1 MIKKINHSVNSFKIY
16 LVLIYKTMSILF
28 INTETQDLPPMK
40 GRNFLN
46 PKKYK
51 KYNDSRLLE
60 LNWIIMND
68 KQEKI
73 LKSKN
78 KFEPKTDTENKK
90 LKEVLDNLLKDLKE
104 HKIKKIV
111 GYNVLFH
118 YHVVIAE
125 AYRVKN
131 GKLLGKFDFINHK
144 EKVKVKPVCSMA
156 MCQKYMDIENMKF
169 PKLDELYYL
178 FFKKQKDG
186 IKLTKGV
193 KCFYRIKTLKE
204 DKELA
209 QKYRKKYLKYLTKL
223 SKLKK

>member
-1 MIKKINHSVNSFKIY
+1 
-16 LVLIYKTMSILF
+16 MSILF
-28 INTETQDLPPMK
+28 IDTETQDLPIMK
-40 GRNFLN
+40 GRTFHN

-51 KYNDSRLLE
+51 KYYNQSRLLE
-60 LNWIIMND
+60 LNWVIMNND
-68 KQEKI
+68 REKI

-78 KFEPKTDTENKK
+78 KFDPKTDTENIK
-90 LKEVLDNLLKDLKE
+90 LKEVFNNLLKDIKE

-118 YHVVIAE
+118 YHVTIAE

-131 GKLLGKFDFINHK
+131 GKLLGKLDFINHK
-144 EKVKVKPVCSMA
+144 EKVKVKPVCSMT
-156 MCQKYMDIENMKF
+156 MVMKYLDIETMKF

-178 FFKKQKDG
+178 FFKKQKEG

-209 QKYRKKYLKYLTKL
+209 KKYRKRYLKYLTKL
-223 SKLKK
+223 SNIKK

>member
-1 MIKKINHSVNSFKIY
+1 
-16 LVLIYKTMSILF
+16 MSILF
-28 INTETQDLPPMK
+28 IHTETQALPPMK
-40 GRNFLN
+40 SGTFVN

-51 KYNDSRLLE
+51 KYNKARLLE
-60 LNWIIMND
+60 LNWVIMNED
-68 KQEKI
+68 REKV

-78 KFEPKTDTENKK
+78 KFKPDTDTENNK
-90 LKEVLDNLLKDLKE
+90 LKEVFDILLKDLKE

-111 GYNVLFH
+111 GYNALFH
-118 YHVVIAE
+118 YHVIIAE

-131 GKLLGKFDFINHK
+131 GKLLGKLDIINHK
-144 EKVKVKPVCSMA
+144 EKVKVKPVCSMQ
-156 MCQKYMDIENMKF
+156 MSMKYMDIETMKF

-204 DKELA
+204 DTKLA
-209 QKYRKKYLKYLTKL
+209 QKYKKKYLKYLTKL